1 MIFKETHLTDNEI
14 ERIKKANEEEERK
27 KMHIVARQN
36 AIERISVR
44 KAERQVVQFKANQA
58 MNEGEMEQAGIISE
72 TDP

>member
-1 MIFKETHLTDNEI
+1 
-14 ERIKKANEEEERK
+14 
-27 KMHIVARQN
+27 MHIVARQN